1 MSGQKTGSYNDE
13 KLMQFILSGDQQ
25 AFNELYR
32 RYNQRLYYY
41 FFRMLGNSSELAND
55 FLQDLFLKI
64 IENPARFNPGYS
76 FKTWIF
82 SVAYNMCK
90 NEYRRQEIRKGVFT
104 ETDLLLDP
112 VLPQEISKE
121 ELVNRIFLE
130 LDELGPEQRTVF
142 IMHYREGFQIN
153 EIASV
158 LEMAPGTV
166 KSRLFYTRKYLAE
179 KLQHFMDQIEF

>member
-1 MSGQKTGSYNDE
+1 MQALAQITTIEVAAKKGSVIDVARACGVHHANLEGGYFD
-13 KLMQFILSGDQQ
+13 KFMTVVADAALISLCDDDPP
-25 AFNELYR
+25 
-32 RYNQRLYYY
+32 RL
-41 FFRMLGNSSELAND
+41 
-55 FLQDLFLKI
+55 
-64 IENPARFNPGYS
+64 
-76 FKTWIF
+76 W
-82 SVAYNMCK
+82 
-90 NEYRRQEIRKGVFT
+90 
-104 ETDLLLDP
+104 
-112 VLPQEISKE
+112 
-121 ELVNRIFLE
+121 FLE